1 VAGVSIA
8 VAIAADARMLLFVCA
23 SVVVSA
29 KRAGSKEIFEVSRA
43 ISLPTNQAGFLFWVT
58 ADIRLETETQA
69 LH

>member
-1 VAGVSIA
+1 
-8 VAIAADARMLLFVCA
+8 
-23 SVVVSA
+23 
-29 KRAGSKEIFEVSRA
+29 VSRA